1 MTNPQQVKQVFREA
15 QVPLCVLPCQAA
27 IACETPL
34 RDVGL
39 FNYRGP
45 TMSTTL
51 QASHELIALDLLQVR
66 VDDLTLDELEAH
78 IERAGDTVLGLV
90 GRQIDSP
97 LLSPETA
104 ANIRRREQRLREH
117 IQYVRELIDLHKL
130 EAVAA
135 EVDRQGREREAEERA
150 SAPRHMRL

>member
-1 MTNPQQVKQVFREA
+1 
-15 QVPLCVLPCQAA
+15 
-27 IACETPL
+27 
-34 RDVGL
+34 
-39 FNYRGP
+39 
-45 TMSTTL
+45 MSTTL